1 MLQEIEYADD
11 SKGVKQFPVHK
22 RTPRAEMP
30 KAKTLTI
37 SNGRMAV
44 STNRCKHARV
54 AECGTAAV
62 HCIGHY
68 LAF

>member
-44 STNRCKHARV
+44 STKMQTCPSR
-54 AECGTAAV
+54 
-62 HCIGHY
+62 
-68 LAF
+68 